1 MYSHLKRWDE
11 DVTLRHLLL
20 LNVCLQLRTAVL
32 LPVAVVEM
40 VQRELPPQLPPAVR
54 YIQLFIVFTSR
65 YLASSGGADIL
76 RGLMPVSSLAART
89 ESDCSLTTV
98 RRSDIRLSSD
108 ISDRSHTTE
117 VRPGNHVYLAEPQGA
132 RSYRIVGDSNRRA
145 MRVMK
150 LDSLTY
156 RYTRVK
162 RKENIF

>member
-20 LNVCLQLRTAVL
+20 LNVCLQLRTAVRAVL
-32 LPVAVVEM
+32 LLVAVVEM

-54 YIQLFIVFTSR
+54 CIQLFIVFTSQ
-65 YLASSGGADIL
+65 YLASGGADIL

-108 ISDRSHTTE
+108 ISDRPHTTE
-117 VRPGNHVYLAEPQGA
+117 VRPGNHVYLVEQGHT
-132 RSYRIVGDSNRRA
+132 GDNRRA
-145 MRVMK
+145 MQVMK
-150 LDSLTY
+150 LDSLS
-156 RYTRVK
+156 YT
-162 RKENIF
+162 ILHQC